1 MSASSGAE
9 RREAEAVI
17 AYWEGKQAAFSRGAA
32 VTPLA
37 LDLGAMRADAW
48 SHRFLMALGS
58 SDDDTAL
65 LRYGENFARLFQIP
79 PESEPPL
86 PTRQWL
92 PERLREVF
100 IGGCRQAIER
110 NHPVRLQRIVQRE
123 DGQREMFRCC
133 FIPLSAPQSLAARF
147 VLGAYSSRLAD
158 PPGG

>member
-1 MSASSGAE
+1 MAASSGAE
-9 RREAEAVI
+9 RRETDSVI

-37 LDLGAMRADAW
+37 LDLAAMRAEAW
-48 SHRFLMALGS
+48 SHRFLIALGS

-65 LRYGENFARLFQIP
+65 LRYGANFARLFQIP

-86 PTRQWL
+86 PARQWL
-92 PERLREVF
+92 PERLHEVF
-100 IGGCRQAIER
+100 IGGCRQAIEHNR
-110 NHPVRLQRIVQRE
+110 PVRLGRIVQRD

-133 FIPLSAPQSLAARF
+133 FIPLSATPGSTVRF